1 MYGTDDKT
9 PFSSA
14 LSYNFALLQRT
25 HFMPEQTKQSTEKI
39 YYDPISVAQR
49 TKQKLHLVASCDKAA
64 MLSHIIKSNDDVH
77 AVVITK
83 TKREADSLSA
93 YLKNQDINA
102 TSVHGSKRVQDNEAA
117 AKAFDEGELTVL
129 ITTDMIL
136 QSLELINITH
146 MVSYDL
152 PTEPEHYLSR
162 MGCLNERGE
171 AIALVSEEQEVE
183 LIDIERVMRHEIP
196 EEEVEGFVP
205 TPESE
210 ANTAPQRTKDQ
221 KKKPRHRKQKRKAAN
236 KAKETEGERPEDE
249 QADN

>member
-1 MYGTDDKT
+1 MKT
-9 PFSSA
+9 LFSSA
-14 LSYNFALLQRT
+14 ISYNFALIQRT

-64 MLSHIIKSNDDVH
+64 MLSHIIKNSDDVH

-102 TSVHGSKRVQDNEAA
+102 TSVHGSKRAQENEAA

-136 QSLELINITH
+136 QTLELINITH

-152 PTEPEHYLSR
+152 PTEPDHYLSR

-171 AIALVSEEQEVE
+171 AIAFVSPEQESE
-183 LIDIERVMRHEIP
+183 LFDIERVMRQEIP
-196 EEEVEGFVP
+196 EEEVDGFVP

-210 ANTAPQRTKDQ
+210 ANATPQRTKDK
-221 KKKPRHRKQKRKAAN
+221 KKKPRHRKQKRKTGS
-236 KAKETEGERPEDE
+236 KAKETDDEHPEDE
-249 QADN
+249 QADR

>member
-1 MYGTDDKT
+1 
-9 PFSSA
+9 
-14 LSYNFALLQRT
+14 
-25 HFMPEQTKQSTEKI
+25 MPEQTEQPTEKI

-49 TKQKLHLVASCDKAA
+49 TKQKLHLVAPCDKAA
-64 MLSHIIKSNDDVH
+64 MLAHIIKNSEDVH

-83 TKREADSLSA
+83 TKRDADALSI
-93 YLKNQDINA
+93 YLKGQSINA
-102 TSVHGSKRVQDNEAA
+102 AAIHGSKRAQENEAA

-152 PTEPEHYLSR
+152 PIEPDHYLSR
-162 MGCLNERGE
+162 VGCLNERGE
-171 AIALVSEEQEVE
+171 AIAFVSGEQEVE
-183 LIDIERVMRHEIP
+183 LIDIERVMRQEIS

-210 ANTAPQRTKDQ
+210 ATTTPQRKKDQ

-236 KAKETEGERPEDE
+236 KAKETDDEHPEDE
-249 QADN
+249 QADR

>member
-1 MYGTDDKT
+1 
-9 PFSSA
+9 
-14 LSYNFALLQRT
+14 
-25 HFMPEQTKQSTEKI
+25 MPDQTTEKI

-49 TKQKLHLVASCDKAA
+49 TKQKFHFVDNRDKRDILV
-64 MLSHIIKSNDDVH
+64 HILKNSEDAH

-83 TKREADSLSA
+83 TKRDADALSV
-93 YLKNQDINA
+93 YLKGQSINA
-102 TSVHGSKRVQDNEAA
+102 AAIHGSKRVQENEAA

-152 PTEPEHYLSR
+152 PTVPEHYLSR

-171 AIALVSEEQEVE
+171 AIAFVSEEQEVE

>member
-1 MYGTDDKT
+1 
-9 PFSSA
+9 
-14 LSYNFALLQRT
+14 
-25 HFMPEQTKQSTEKI
+25 MPEQTEQPTEKI

-49 TKQKLHLVASCDKAA
+49 TKQKLHLVTPCDKAA
-64 MLSHIIKSNDDVH
+64 MLAHIIKNSDDVH

-83 TKREADSLSA
+83 TKRDADALSI
-93 YLKNQDINA
+93 YLKGQNINA
-102 TSVHGSKRVQDNEAA
+102 AAIHGNKRAQENKAA

-152 PTEPEHYLSR
+152 PIEPDHYLSR
-162 MGCLNERGE
+162 VGCLNERGE
-171 AIALVSEEQEVE
+171 AIAFISEEQEVE

-210 ANTAPQRTKDQ
+210 ANATPQRTKDQ
-221 KKKPRHRKQKRKAAN
+221 KKKPRHRKQKRKAAS
-236 KAKETEGERPEDE
+236 KAKETDDERPEDE
-249 QADN
+249 QADR

>member
-1 MYGTDDKT
+1 MKT
-9 PFSSA
+9 LFSSA
-14 LSYNFALLQRT
+14 LSYNFTLLQRT
-25 HFMPEQTKQSTEKI
+25 HFMPEQTEQPTEKI
-39 YYDPISVAQR
+39 YNDPISVAKR

-102 TSVHGSKRVQDNEAA
+102 TSVHGSKRAQENEAA
-117 AKAFDEGELTVL
+117 AKAFEEGELTVL

-136 QSLELINITH
+136 QTLELINITH

-152 PTEPEHYLSR
+152 PTEQEHYLSR

-183 LIDIERVMRHEIP
+183 LLDIERVMRHEIP

-205 TPESE
+205 TPASE
-210 ANTAPQRTKDQ
+210 ANTTPQRKKDQ
-221 KKKPRHRKQKRKAAN
+221 KKKPRHRKQKRKTAS
-236 KAKETEGERPEDE
+236 KAKETNEEHPEDE
-249 QADN
+249 QADK

>member
-64 MLSHIIKSNDDVH
+64 MLLHIIKSNDDVH

-102 TSVHGSKRVQDNEAA
+102 TSVHGSKRAQENEAA
-117 AKAFDEGELTVL
+117 AKAFDEGEVAIL

-196 EEEVEGFVP
+196 EEEIEGFVP
-205 TPESE
+205 TPESDL
-210 ANTAPQRTKDQ
+210 TPQPTKDK
-221 KKKPRHRKQKRKAAN
+221 KKKPRHRKQKRKAASSTD
-236 KAKETEGERPEDE
+236 KRDTARSEDE